1 MRGGRLAA
9 RERGGANGEVGVG
22 GAALEEWVDGELEAR
37 RRSGE
42 RRRCSGVWG
51 RGNDAIVRGI
61 GRGDPPGSDVHKR
74 KGSWDSIRAC
84 HGDEDVA
91 AGGGLW
97 GAWQGEESSSAKAR
111 AVEKV
116 GRDAWAA
123 SASRRWPPGR
133 PRAAAAT
140 GKAEKQAGG
149 GRRLDY
155 FVISENSRDLTV
167 KLK

>member
-1 MRGGRLAA
+1 M
-9 RERGGANGEVGVG
+9 
-22 GAALEEWVDGELEAR
+22 EEWVDGELEAR
-37 RRSGE
+37 WRSGE
-42 RRRCSGVWG
+42 QRRCFGVWG
-51 RGNDAIVRGI
+51 RGNGAIVRGI
-61 GRGDPPGSDVHKR
+61 GRGDPPGSDARER

-123 SASRRWPPGR
+123 SASRRWPPSR
-133 PRAAAAT
+133 PPS
-140 GKAEKQAGG
+140 GG
-149 GRRLDY
+149 GTEQRRRQGKQR
-155 FVISENSRDLTV
+155 SRQEVEDDWTSL
-167 KLK
+167 

>member
-9 RERGGANGEVGVG
+9 RERGGANGEVGAG

-51 RGNDAIVRGI
+51 RGNGAIVRGI
-61 GRGDPPGSDVHKR
+61 GRGDPPGSDARER

-123 SASRRWPPGR
+123 SASRRWPPGGS
-133 PRAAAAT
+133 RASAPT

-149 GRRLDY
+149 GRRLDF

>member
-1 MRGGRLAA
+1 MVRSA
-9 RERGGANGEVGVG
+9 R
-22 GAALEEWVDGELEAR
+22 VDGELEAC
-37 RRSGE
+37 RRSDE

-51 RGNDAIVRGI
+51 RGNGAIVRGI
-61 GRGDPPGSDVHKR
+61 GQGDPPDSDARER

-84 HGDEDVA
+84 HGDEDVV

-123 SASRRWPPGR
+123 SASRRWPPGGS
-133 PRAAAAT
+133 RATAPT

-149 GRRLDY
+149 GRRLDF
-155 FVISENSRDLTV
+155 FVIS
-167 KLK
+167 

>member
-1 MRGGRLAA
+1 M
-9 RERGGANGEVGVG
+9 
-22 GAALEEWVDGELEAR
+22 EEWVDGELEAR

-51 RGNDAIVRGI
+51 RGNGAIVRGI
-61 GRGDPPGSDVHKR
+61 GQGDPPSSDARER

-133 PRAAAAT
+133 PRAAAALNS
-140 GKAEKQAGG
+140 GG
-149 GRRLDY
+149 GREAEQAGRLEEGE
-155 FVISENSRDLTV
+155 FGPICNFRNFRDLTV
-167 KLK
+167 NQQ